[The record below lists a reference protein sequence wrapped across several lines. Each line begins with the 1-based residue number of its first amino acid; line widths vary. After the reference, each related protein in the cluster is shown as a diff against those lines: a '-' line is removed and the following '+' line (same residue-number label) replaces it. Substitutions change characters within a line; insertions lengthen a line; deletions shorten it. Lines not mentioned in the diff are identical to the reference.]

1 MTAPASL
8 PDQEAYT
15 TAIADRTPEDGIIVS
30 NLGVS
35 SFTLSAVADRP
46 RNYYMKG
53 AMGST
58 TPVGLGLA
66 IARDER
72 VTVLDGDGS
81 LLMSLGTLGTVSNK
95 DQENLIVIVMNNSQF
110 MTTGGQPSLAD
121 VVELSEAAESC
132 GLLGVTASTIEEFE
146 AAYDEAVAHDGAAV
160 IDCRMRASVPDDY
173 PTPDYGHSY
182 LKHRFRSAVLGRTED

>member
-1 MTAPASL
+1 MTPSASL

-15 TAIADRTPEDGIIVS
+15 EAIANRTPEDGIIVS

-81 LLMSLGTLGTVSNK
+81 LLMSLGTLGTVSDK
-95 DQENLIVIVMNNSQF
+95 DPENLLVIVMNNSQF

-132 GLLGVTASTIEEFE
+132 GLWGMTVSTIEEFE
-146 AAYDEAVAHDGAAV
+146 DAYDKATAHDGAAL
-160 IDCRMRASVPDDY
+160 IDCRMQTSVPDDY
-173 PTPDYGHSY
+173 PKPDYGHSY
-182 LKHRFRSAVLGRTED
+182 LKHRFRSAVLDNKE